1 MLCLALTQYSEE
13 DKDLWLKPDVDA
25 TCEFMEFSSKF
36 FNAMNLQESEEGLDE
51 EKACVLKKISVYMR
65 DVAIPS
71 GVLVKST
78 GKSCSLLKSSPPGGN
93 CLKSVPVLPCMIIDL
108 ILR

>member
-1 MLCLALTQYSEE
+1 
-13 DKDLWLKPDVDA
+13 
-25 TCEFMEFSSKF
+25 MEFSSKF

-51 EKACVLKKISVYMR
+51 EKASVLRKISIYMR

-78 GKSCSLLKSSPPGGN
+78 GKSCFLLNMSCS
-93 CLKSVPVLPCMIIDL
+93 
-108 ILR
+108 